1 MGLWRT
7 SVATAVATLIAFLI
21 VSLPY
26 AHAQGVE
33 RVVIT
38 VQLAPELISSLIV
51 FAVPINVSSPSLLT
65 ADNLYVAVGNI
76 PKLSYAF
83 SSLPSV
89 IVFAEPYAWSGASY
103 EAWYGGRNLYPSFIA
118 LPGTNA
124 SFWYAYDEFDYLSAL
139 WSTSNAY
146 IASSKMFIGA
156 GGFATLKYSMPAE
169 STTLWL
175 LSGKRALQIVFS
187 RQYSVFIAFTLT
199 SANFTDFNLVRGGS
213 DIYFTD
219 PAGRC
224 LHYAVLYLDKAGQVL
239 KVAVN
244 PANSTIIYMLYGGS
258 NPCASY
264 AAVLS

>member
-33 RVVIT
+33 RIVIT

-65 ADNLYVAVGNI
+65 VDSLYVAVGNT

-83 SSLPSV
+83 SSMPSV
-89 IVFAEPYAWSGASY
+89 IVFAEPYAWSGTSY
-103 EAWYGGRNLYPSFIA
+103 EAWYGGRNPYPSFIS

-139 WSTSNAY
+139 WLVSNAY
-146 IASSKMFIGA
+146 VASSKMFINER
-156 GGFATLKYSMPAE
+156 GFIALRYAMSSE

-175 LSGKRALQIVFS
+175 LSGKRALQIIFS
-187 RQYSVFIAFTLT
+187 KQYSTFVAFTLT
-199 SANFTDFNLVRGGS
+199 SYNFTDFNLIRGGS

-224 LHYAVLYLDKAGQVL
+224 LYYIVLHLDKAGQLL

-244 PANSTIIYMLYGGS
+244 PANSTVIYMLYGGA
-258 NPCASY
+258 NPCTSY
-264 AAVLS
+264 VVNLS

>member
-7 SVATAVATLIAFLI
+7 SVAIAVATLIAFLI

-26 AHAQGVE
+26 AHAHGVE
-33 RVVIT
+33 RIVIT

-65 ADNLYVAVGNI
+65 VDSLYVAVGNT

-89 IVFAEPYAWSGASY
+89 IVFAEPYAWSGTSY
-103 EAWYGGRNLYPSFIA
+103 EAWYGGRNPYPSFIA

-146 IASSKMFIGA
+146 MASSKMFIGA
-156 GGFATLKYSMPAE
+156 GGFTALKYSMPAE

-187 RQYSVFIAFTLT
+187 RQYNVFIAFTLT
-199 SANFTDFNLVRGGS
+199 SANFTDFSLVRDGT
-213 DIYFTD
+213 DIYFAD
-219 PAGRC
+219 PAGKC
-224 LHYAVLYLDKAGQVL
+224 LYYSVIYLDKAGQVL

-244 PANSTIIYMLYGGS
+244 PDNSTVVYMLYGGE
-258 NPCASY
+258 NRCPDY
-264 AAVLS
+264 AVVLS